1 MINDVLKET
10 ENHMKKT
17 VEVFK
22 SELSSLRTGR
32 ASISMFDSIKVDYY
46 GSLMPINQLATIS
59 SPDAT
64 LVTIT
69 PFDASSISAIEKAIL
84 TSDMGL
90 NPNND
95 GKMIRVPI
103 PPLTEERRKSI
114 VKKVHEFEEKS
125 KVAIRNIRRDSR
137 DQIKELEKEKMIS
150 EDDEKKGY
158 DNIQKLTDKYVNEIS
173 EIASKKEKD
182 IMHV

>member
-10 ENHMKKT
+10 ESNMKKAI
-17 VEVFK
+17 EVFK
-22 SELSSLRTGR
+22 NELSSLRTGR
-32 ASISMFDSIKVDYY
+32 ASLNMFDSIKVDYY

-59 SPDAT
+59 APDAT

-69 PFDASSISAIEKAIL
+69 PFDASSISVIEKAIL

-114 VKKVHEFEEKS
+114 VKKVHEFEEKN
-125 KVAIRNIRRDSR
+125 KVAIRNLRRDAR
-137 DQIKELEKEKMIS
+137 DQVKELEKEKMIS
-150 EDDEKKGY
+150 EDEEKKGY
-158 DNIQKLTDKYVNEIS
+158 DSIQKLTDKYIGEITD
-173 EIASKKEKD
+173 IAKKKETD